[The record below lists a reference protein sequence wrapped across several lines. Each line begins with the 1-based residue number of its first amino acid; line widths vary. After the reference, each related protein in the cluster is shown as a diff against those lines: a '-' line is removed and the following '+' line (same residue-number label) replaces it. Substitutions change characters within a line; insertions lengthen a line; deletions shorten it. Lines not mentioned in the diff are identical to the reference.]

1 MGASLQSLAS
11 AHPRNFLLNSQAH
24 LGMGENL
31 ARCHRG
37 WHRVRKFLKIWSPRL
52 PEMVFTAPHGGRL
65 YKVVPRPHKTSTCS
79 KLFACCGKCY
89 LYICQLSLHTC
100 TLVIFVRQVC
110 TLAHLRFCLAHP
122 RSRRKLPYSAVWIG
136 RGCIFIYS
144 CYTRLVMPDEF
155 LLKSVVF
162 RLISKEISRA
172 EHEYINIH
180 PPPHPPPPHPPPTPI
195 NALATALFI
204 F

>member
-1 MGASLQSLAS
+1 
-11 AHPRNFLLNSQAH
+11 
-24 LGMGENL
+24 MGENL

-37 WHRVRKFLKIWSPRL
+37 WHKVRKFLKIWSPRL

-122 RSRRKLPYSAVWIG
+122 RSRRKLPYSAVW
-136 RGCIFIYS
+136 
-144 CYTRLVMPDEF
+144 
-155 LLKSVVF
+155 LKKPLSHMTETS
-162 RLISKEISRA
+162 LTNKASINNHIAGKNTNTCLSK
-172 EHEYINIH
+172 N
-180 PPPHPPPPHPPPTPI
+180 
-195 NALATALFI
+195 
-204 F
+204 